1 MNPSL
6 LLLVVV
12 TTAIMWPETNG
23 SFSTALAMSRRTA
36 RSFETDAV
44 AQQLGYL
51 PPNFLRVSAWNNN
64 YNDVD
69 DKRHEKSHGITA
81 KDATCLVPLAIQTY
95 PLQGGAKR
103 RQAKASLPGNKVST
117 NVQSPFPTLYWLTC
131 PHLSRAVGDLE
142 RQGFLQVVQDHI
154 QRNQTLAARLMT
166 CHYEYA
172 KERWAS
178 LTDTDR
184 QSLLEADSTSPLG
197 GMREILQH
205 SGISGSNLTSSSLI
219 WPPKDGKSCQMSTKI
234 QTFDIEIPPIKCLHA
249 HYAQYLS
256 CTSTRVS
263 WCARDVTVVSKD
275 LLESYSFLHHS
286 PITNPVGEMIHDQ
299 LQKEYPS
306 LWY

>member
-1 MNPSL
+1 M
-6 LLLVVV
+6 V
-12 TTAIMWPETNG
+12 AFRRRWPCQ
-23 SFSTALAMSRRTA
+23 
-36 RSFETDAV
+36 DA
-44 AQQLGYL
+44 
-51 PPNFLRVSAWNNN
+51 PPVLSKQTLSHNN
-64 YNDVD
+64 
-69 DKRHEKSHGITA
+69 SG
-81 KDATCLVPLAIQTY
+81 TCLPISYAYRLGTIIIMMWTTKGTKN
-95 PLQGGAKR
+95 LM
-103 RQAKASLPGNKVST
+103 AS
-117 NVQSPFPTLYWLTC
+117 
-131 PHLSRAVGDLE
+131 A
-142 RQGFLQVVQDHI
+142 
-154 QRNQTLAARLMT
+154 
-166 CHYEYA
+166 
-172 KERWAS
+172 
-178 LTDTDR
+178 
-184 QSLLEADSTSPLG
+184 LG